1 MLERLVILN
10 CVIGVGVNSVVGDIE
25 LCDRSGC

>member
-1 MLERLVILN
+1 MQWLVILN
-10 CVIGVGVNSVVGDIE
+10 CVAGVGVGAVGDIE